1 MAKKKHQSL
10 QVSQEDKTQA
20 QRVFEQYHQIAEGL
34 RLSTTREQVEA
45 ALAEINSMTEPAQV
59 ALSKALAEERRTDA
73 ADVLLAINELS
84 PVKGARK
91 EARRSLIQ
99 LQGAKI
105 NPQWHPPV
113 DQPLALV
120 PQTPTLDEDKNEYV
134 DEENED
140 YTALRD
146 LSPQDVVTTFVES
159 WVNDDYD
166 TAYDLLSN
174 ESPLREGLSL
184 DEWVERR
191 EEWANAANQ
200 GDLVPDFIHEREPQK
215 SGLWL
220 PPGVD
225 RSPDMREF
233 EAGWSIAMDPT
244 PLSDTLPELPQA
256 IAVYEETQRHWFWA
270 TFTLIQEQDAWRIQS
285 MVDEG
290 TAAQRLS
297 VEELQKNIEELDRYL
312 LEFRQKYNLEDVQRF
327 SEAGTEH
334 FADEIYS
341 RLFRAAGCTDALIK
355 KMPLERELYEEASG
369 RMIVFKQFERC
380 LVYLEPLAWRFE
392 ENRAL
397 YLTRMAEVQLSLSE
411 KYFDEGDDER
421 AMRLQGRAEEAL
433 KESLLI
439 EDKPEPHITL
449 AELYIE
455 DDRLDEAEEHLL
467 QAKALTTEPSQVAH
481 IELHLGEVAM
491 EREQYE
497 EALRHYQRVAEL
509 EPGLADSWVDLA
521 KAYEELD
528 DPEEAEANYR
538 RAIELQPDNGDLYYD
553 LSKMFTKFN
562 QPEKAIEAIE
572 EGLSANPDSAVLC
585 IYLATMYLDSG
596 DYRQAEV
603 FLNRAARLD
612 PDAPY
617 VQMFR
622 SVLNTAKFVPASSS
636 TPTPRKLSRSKK
648 KKRR

>member
-10 QVSQEDKTQA
+10 QVSQEDQTQA

-45 ALAEINSMTEPAQV
+45 PLAEINSMTEPAQV
-59 ALSKALAEERRTDA
+59 ALSKALAKERHTDA

-105 NPQWHPPV
+105 YPQWHPPI

-120 PQTPTLDEDKNEYV
+120 PQTPTLDEDKNNYE

-140 YTALRD
+140 YTALHD
-146 LSPQDVVTTFVES
+146 LSPQIVVTTFVES

-191 EEWANAANQ
+191 
-200 GDLVPDFIHEREPQK
+200 
-215 SGLWL
+215 
-220 PPGVD
+220 
-225 RSPDMREF
+225 
-233 EAGWSIAMDPT
+233 
-244 PLSDTLPELPQA
+244 
-256 IAVYEETQRHWFWA
+256 
-270 TFTLIQEQDAWRIQS
+270 
-285 MVDEG
+285 DEG
-290 TAAQRLS
+290 TNDQRLS

-312 LEFRQKYNLEDVQRF
+312 LEFRQKYNLEDVERF
-327 SEAGTEH
+327 SEADTEH
-334 FADEIYS
+334 YADEIYS
-341 RLFRAAGCTDALIK
+341 RMFRAAGYTDALIK

-397 YLTRMAEVQLSLSE
+397 YLRQLAEVQLSLSE

-421 AMRLQGRAEEAL
+421 AMRLQERTEEAL

-449 AELYIE
+449 
-455 DDRLDEAEEHLL
+455 
-467 QAKALTTEPSQVAH
+467 
-481 IELHLGEVAM
+481 
-491 EREQYE
+491 
-497 EALRHYQRVAEL
+497 
-509 EPGLADSWVDLA
+509 
-521 KAYEELD
+521 
-528 DPEEAEANYR
+528 
-538 RAIELQPDNGDLYYD
+538 
-553 LSKMFTKFN
+553 
-562 QPEKAIEAIE
+562 
-572 EGLSANPDSAVLC
+572 
-585 IYLATMYLDSG
+585 
-596 DYRQAEV
+596 
-603 FLNRAARLD
+603 
-612 PDAPY
+612 
-617 VQMFR
+617 
-622 SVLNTAKFVPASSS
+622 
-636 TPTPRKLSRSKK
+636 
-648 KKRR
+648 

>member
-1 MAKKKHQSL
+1 M
-10 QVSQEDKTQA
+10 
-20 QRVFEQYHQIAEGL
+20 
-34 RLSTTREQVEA
+34 STTREQAEA
-45 ALAEINSMTEPAQV
+45 ALAEINSMTEAAQV
-59 ALSKALAEERRTDA
+59 ALSKALAKERHTDA

-105 NPQWHPPV
+105 YPQWHPLV

-120 PQTPTLDEDKNEYV
+120 PQTLTLDEDKNTYV
-134 DEENED
+134 DEESDYDEENED
-140 YTALRD
+140 YTDLRD

-174 ESPLREGLSL
+174 NSPLREGLSL

-215 SGLWL
+215 SKLWL
-220 PPGVD
+220 PPSVD
-225 RSPDMREF
+225 RSPDMKEF
-233 EAGWSIAMDPT
+233 EAGWSIEMDPT
-244 PLSDTLPELPQA
+244 PLSDTLPELPKA

-270 TFTLIQEQDAWRIQS
+270 TFMLIQEQDAWRIQS

-290 TAAQRLS
+290 TAAQGLS
-297 VEELQKNIEELDRYL
+297 VEELRKTIEELDRYL
-312 LEFRQKYNLEDVQRF
+312 LEFRQKYNLEDIERF
-327 SEAGTEH
+327 SDADTEH
-334 FADEIYS
+334 YADEIYS
-341 RLFRAAGCTDALIK
+341 RVFRAAGYTDALIK

-369 RMIVFKQFERC
+369 RLIAFKLFERC

-392 ENRAL
+392 EKRAL
-397 YLTRMAEVQLSLSE
+397 YLRQLAEVQLIVSE
-411 KYFDEGDDER
+411 RYFDEGDDER
-421 AMRLQGRAEEAL
+421 AIRLQELAEEAL
-433 KESLLI
+433 KESLAI
-439 EDKPEPHITL
+439 EDKPEPHISL

-455 DDRLDEAEEHLL
+455 DDRFDEAEEHLL
-467 QAKALTTEPSQVAH
+467 QAKALATEPSQVAH

-491 EREQYE
+491 GRELYE
-497 EALRHYQRVAEL
+497 EALSHYQRVAEL
-509 EPGLADSWVDLA
+509 EPDHPDTWVDLA
-521 KAYEELD
+521 KAYEELN
-528 DPEEAEANYR
+528 DPEAAEANYR
-538 RAIELQPDNGDLYYD
+538 HAIELQPDNEGLYYD

-585 IYLATMYLDSG
+585 IFLATMYLDRG

-603 FLNRAARLD
+603 FLDKAERLD

-617 VQMFR
+617 VQIFR
-622 SVLNTAKFVPASSS
+622 SLLNMAKSVPASP
-636 TPTPRKLSRSKK
+636 PTPRKLNRSKK